1 MVIKT
6 LEYIHKLLRD
16 DERIANG
23 MKKYASE
30 EVDKAQSA
38 FDNDPSE
45 KNRAAL
51 DNAKAEYERLYEK
64 WYASYFALD
73 DFETQGF

>member
-16 DERIANG
+16 DERVAKG
-23 MKKYASE
+23 MKKYASD
-30 EVDKAQSA
+30 EVSKAQDA
-38 FDNDPSE
+38 FNNDPSE
-45 KNRAAL
+45 KNKAAL
-51 DNAKAEYERLYEK
+51 ENAEAEYERLYEK
-64 WYASYFALD
+64 WFASYSALD